1 MLAELAVSV
10 HCSLHATGTNGSGK
24 SGCCEELQCL
34 VTGGY
39 SVLGAD
45 PVIPQIPEG
54 SSRSLRVQLVLSVL
68 RPNH

>member
-1 MLAELAVSV
+1 MFRMLAELAVSV

-24 SGCCEELQCL
+24 SGCCVELQCL

-45 PVIPQIPEG
+45 PVGDFPQSPA
-54 SSRSLRVQLVLSVL
+54 SSVSPSS
-68 RPNH
+68 

>member
-1 MLAELAVSV
+1 MFRMLAELEVSV

-24 SGCCEELQCL
+24 SGCCVELQCL

-45 PVIPQIPEG
+45 PVIPQIP
-54 SSRSLRVQLVLSVL
+54 
-68 RPNH
+68 